1 MVIMKS
7 AKEISM
13 DENHPLYKAIDRGGG
28 QTCDIGGVI
37 QALLDAGYVIVPREP
52 TDNMDI
58 AGNEALP
65 APDGHSMP
73 DDFRDAWRAAVDA
86 ALKAY

>member
-1 MVIMKS
+1 MKS
-7 AKEISM
+7 ARDIGI

-52 TDNMDI
+52 TEAMLYSPAI
-58 AGNEALP
+58 AQAKSLKEEYQA
-65 APDGHSMP
+65 MI
-73 DDFRDAWRAAVDA
+73 DA